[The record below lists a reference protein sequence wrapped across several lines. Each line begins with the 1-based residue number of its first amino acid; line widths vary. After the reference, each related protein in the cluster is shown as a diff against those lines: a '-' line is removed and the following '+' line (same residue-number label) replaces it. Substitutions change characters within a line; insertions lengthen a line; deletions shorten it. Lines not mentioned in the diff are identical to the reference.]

1 MNKRKLTVIILSI
14 SMIFAISINSTN
26 IVQAKTTEEAQQEI
40 DNNKNKIN
48 DLKDKQSDI
57 NAEKSKSQSKLDEIQ
72 KQVADKNQKLLTSQ
86 KKVDEY
92 KGNIDSLKYS
102 IDKLQGQINDVQSN
116 IANKKNE
123 EQEKEEILSGRIR
136 SAYKSNLSNQFLYI
150 MLESKNLGDFISNV
164 SSIKYVVDTDNK
176 LIDGIKKVQSEL
188 KSEESQLKGQEED
201 LSSKKT
207 KLENEK
213 KEYDTLVSQYQSQLN
228 ELNSLEEEKQAEI
241 SSLSEKE
248 RTVLDEINSY
258 EEDNAN
264 LKDYI
269 NNLINEKKSVKLN
282 SKSSTSKTN
291 NTNNTKTHETSS
303 SSSSGSSDTKTNSS
317 SGFIRP
323 APGGVTDPFGP
334 RVHPVTGKRSVH
346 TGADL
351 GASYGTPILA
361 SKSGTVVEAG
371 WNTAYGNMVIIDHG
385 DGTSTLYGHSSRL
398 AVQAGQ
404 HVSQGQ
410 VIAYVGSTGYSTGPH
425 LHFGIM
431 INGEWVN
438 PMNYIS

>member
-1 MNKRKLTVIILSI
+1 MNKRKLTAIILSV
-14 SMIFAISINSTN
+14 SMIFAVSINSSN

-40 DNNKNKIN
+40 DDNNNKIN

-57 NAEKSKSQSKLDEIQ
+57 NSEKSKSQSKLDEIQ
-72 KQVADKNQKLLTSQ
+72 KQVADKNQKLLSSQ
-86 KKVDEY
+86 KKVEEY
-92 KGNIDSLKYS
+92 KVSIDSLKEN
-102 IDKLQGQINDVQSN
+102 IDKLQGQITNIQSS
-116 IANKKNE
+116 IDKKKKE
-123 EQEKEEILSGRIR
+123 QQEKEEILSSRIR

-150 MLESKNLGDFISNV
+150 MLESKNVGDFISNI
-164 SSIKYVVDTDNK
+164 SNIKYVVDTDNK
-176 LIDGIKKVQSEL
+176 LIDDIKKVQGEL
-188 KSEESQLKGQEED
+188 KEEESQLKNQEED

-228 ELNSLEEEKQAEI
+228 ELNSLEQEKQDEI
-241 SSLSEKE
+241 NRLSEKE
-248 RTVLDEINSY
+248 RSLLNEINSY
-258 EEDNAN
+258 QEDNAN

-269 NNLINEKKSVKLN
+269 NNLINQKKSAN
-282 SKSSTSKTN
+282 SDSNNKNNTSSNESNSTSSEGSSSTKPN
-291 NTNNTKTHETSS
+291 V
-303 SSSSGSSDTKTNSS
+303 S
-317 SGFIRP
+317 SGFMRP

-346 TGADL
+346 TGVDL

-385 DGTSTLYGHSSRL
+385 DGTSTLYGHSSSL

>member
-1 MNKRKLTVIILSI
+1 
-14 SMIFAISINSTN
+14 
-26 IVQAKTTEEAQQEI
+26 
-40 DNNKNKIN
+40 
-48 DLKDKQSDI
+48 
-57 NAEKSKSQSKLDEIQ
+57 
-72 KQVADKNQKLLTSQ
+72 
-86 KKVDEY
+86 
-92 KGNIDSLKYS
+92 
-102 IDKLQGQINDVQSN
+102 
-116 IANKKNE
+116 
-123 EQEKEEILSGRIR
+123 
-136 SAYKSNLSNQFLYI
+136 
-150 MLESKNLGDFISNV
+150 MLESKNVGDFISNV

-176 LIDGIKKVQSEL
+176 LIDDIKKVQGEL
-188 KSEESQLKGQEED
+188 KGEESQLKSQEED

-241 SSLSEKE
+241 NSLSEKE
-248 RTVLDEINSY
+248 RTVLNEINSY

-282 SKSSTSKTN
+282 SNNSKSSTSNTN
-291 NTNNTKTHETSS
+291 NTNNASTQESS
-303 SSSSGSSDTKTNSS
+303 SSSNSGSSETKANSS
-317 SGFIRP
+317 SGFMRP

>member
-1 MNKRKLTVIILSI
+1 MNKRKLTAIILSI
-14 SMIFAISINSTN
+14 SMIFAVSINSTN

-40 DNNKNKIN
+40 DNNKNKID
-48 DLKDKQSDI
+48 DLKDKQNDI

-72 KQVADKNQKLLTSQ
+72 KEVADKNQKLLTSQ

-92 KGNIDSLKYS
+92 KGNIDSLKDN
-102 IDKLQGQINDVQSN
+102 IDKLQGQINDIQSN
-116 IANKKNE
+116 IDKKKKE

-150 MLESKNLGDFISNV
+150 MLESKNVGDFISNV

-176 LIDGIKKVQSEL
+176 LIDDIKKVQGEL
-188 KSEESQLKGQEED
+188 KGEE
-201 LSSKKT
+201 
-207 KLENEK
+207 
-213 KEYDTLVSQYQSQLN
+213 SQLN

-241 SSLSEKE
+241 NSLSEKE
-248 RTVLDEINSY
+248 RTVLNEINSY

-282 SKSSTSKTN
+282 SNNSKSSTSNTN
-291 NTNNTKTHETSS
+291 NTNNASTQESS
-303 SSSSGSSDTKTNSS
+303 SSSNSESSETKANSS
-317 SGFIRP
+317 SGFMRP

>member
-1 MNKRKLTVIILSI
+1 MNKRKLTAIILSI
-14 SMIFAISINSTN
+14 SMIFAVSINSSN

-40 DNNKNKIN
+40 DNNNNKIN

-57 NAEKSKSQSKLDEIQ
+57 NSEKSKSQSKLDEIQ
-72 KQVADKNQKLLTSQ
+72 KEVADKNQKLLSSQ

-92 KGNIDSLKYS
+92 KGNIDSLKES
-102 IDKLQGQINDVQSN
+102 IDKLEGQISN
-116 IANKKNE
+116 IQRNIDKKKKE

-150 MLESKNLGDFISNV
+150 MLESKNVGDFISNV

-176 LIDGIKKVQSEL
+176 LIDDIKKVQGEL
-188 KSEESQLKGQEED
+188 KSEESQLKSQEED

-228 ELNSLEEEKQAEI
+228 ELNSLEEQKQAEI
-241 SSLSEKE
+241 NSLSEKE
-248 RTVLDEINSY
+248 RSVLDEINSY
-258 EEDNAN
+258 QEDNAN

-269 NNLINEKKSVKLN
+269 NNLINQKKSVN
-282 SKSSTSKTN
+282 SDSINNKSNTSSNESSSTSN
-291 NTNNTKTHETSS
+291 G
-303 SSSSGSSDTKTNSS
+303 GSSETKTNSS
-317 SGFIRP
+317 SGFMRP

-334 RVHPVTGKRSVH
+334 RIHPVTGKRSVH
-346 TGADL
+346 KGADL
-351 GASYGTPILA
+351 GAPYGTPILA

>member
-1 MNKRKLTVIILSI
+1 MNKRKLTAIILSI
-14 SMIFAISINSTN
+14 SMIFAVSINSSN

-40 DNNKNKIN
+40 DNNNNKIN

-57 NAEKSKSQSKLDEIQ
+57 NSEKSKSQSKLDEIQ
-72 KQVADKNQKLLTSQ
+72 KEVADKNQKLLSSQ

-92 KGNIDSLKYS
+92 KGNIDSLKES
-102 IDKLQGQINDVQSN
+102 IDKLEGQISN
-116 IANKKNE
+116 IQRNIDKKKKE

-150 MLESKNLGDFISNV
+150 MLESKNVGDFISNV

-176 LIDGIKKVQSEL
+176 LIDDIKKVQGEL
-188 KSEESQLKGQEED
+188 KSEESQLKSQEED

-228 ELNSLEEEKQAEI
+228 ELNSLEEQKQAEI
-241 SSLSEKE
+241 NSLSEKE
-248 RTVLDEINSY
+248 RSVLDEINSY
-258 EEDNAN
+258 QEDNAN

-269 NNLINEKKSVKLN
+269 NNLINQKKSVN
-282 SKSSTSKTN
+282 SDSINNKSN
-291 NTNNTKTHETSS
+291 TSS
-303 SSSSGSSDTKTNSS
+303 NESSSNSNGGSSETKTNSS
-317 SGFIRP
+317 SGFMRP

-334 RVHPVTGKRSVH
+334 RIHPVTGKRSVH

-351 GASYGTPILA
+351 GAPYGTPILA

>member
-1 MNKRKLTVIILSI
+1 MNKRKLTAIILSI
-14 SMIFAISINSTN
+14 SMIFAVSIKSNK

-40 DNNKNKIN
+40 NSNKSKID
-48 DLKDKQSDI
+48 DLKDKQNDI
-57 NAEKSKSQSKLDEIQ
+57 NSEKSKSQSKLDEIQ
-72 KQVADKNQKLLTSQ
+72 KQIADKNQKLLTSQ

-92 KGNIDSLKYS
+92 KANIDSLKDS
-102 IDKLQGQINDVQSN
+102 IDKLQGQINDIQIN
-116 IANKKNE
+116 MDKKKKE
-123 EQEKEEILSGRIR
+123 EKEKEIILSGRIR

-150 MLESKNLGDFISNV
+150 MLESKNVGDFISNV
-164 SSIKYVVDTDNK
+164 SSIKYVVDRDNK
-176 LIDGIKKVQSEL
+176 LIDDIKKVQDEL
-188 KSEESQLKGQEED
+188 KSEESQLKSQEEE

-213 KEYDTLVSQYQSQLN
+213 KEYDNLVSQYQSQLN
-228 ELNSLEEEKQAEI
+228 ELNSLEEQKQAEI
-241 SSLSEKE
+241 NSLSEKE
-248 RTVLDEINSY
+248 RAVLDEINSY

-282 SKSSTSKTN
+282 SDNNSTTSTSN
-291 NTNNTKTHETSS
+291 NEVSS
-303 SSSSGSSDTKTNSS
+303 EQKSNSS
-317 SGFIRP
+317 SGFMRP

-351 GASYGTPILA
+351 WAAYGTPILA

-431 INGEWVN
+431 INGQWVN
-438 PMNYIS
+438 PMNYIN

>member
-1 MNKRKLTVIILSI
+1 MNKRKLTAIILSI
-14 SMIFAISINSTN
+14 SMIFAVSINSN
-26 IVQAKTTEEAQQEI
+26 KIVQAKTTEEAQQEI
-40 DNNKNKIN
+40 NSNKSKID
-48 DLKDKQSDI
+48 DLKDKQNDI
-57 NAEKSKSQSKLDEIQ
+57 NSEKSKSQSKLDEIQ
-72 KQVADKNQKLLTSQ
+72 KQIADKNQKLLTSQ

-92 KGNIDSLKYS
+92 KANIDSLKDS
-102 IDKLQGQINDVQSN
+102 IDKLQGQINDIQIN
-116 IANKKNE
+116 MDKKKKE
-123 EQEKEEILSGRIR
+123 EKEKEIILSGRIR

-150 MLESKNLGDFISNV
+150 MLESKNVGDFISNV
-164 SSIKYVVDTDNK
+164 SSIKYVVDRDNK
-176 LIDGIKKVQSEL
+176 LIDDIKKVQDEL
-188 KSEESQLKGQEED
+188 KSEESQLKSQEEE

-213 KEYDTLVSQYQSQLN
+213 KEYDNLVSQYQSQLN
-228 ELNSLEEEKQAEI
+228 ELNSLEEQKQAEI
-241 SSLSEKE
+241 NSLSEKE
-248 RTVLDEINSY
+248 RAVLDEINSY

-282 SKSSTSKTN
+282 SDNNSTTSTSN
-291 NTNNTKTHETSS
+291 NEVSS
-303 SSSSGSSDTKTNSS
+303 EQKSNSS
-317 SGFIRP
+317 SGFMRP

-351 GASYGTPILA
+351 GAAYGTPILA

-431 INGEWVN
+431 INGQWVN
-438 PMNYIS
+438 PMNYIN

>member
-1 MNKRKLTVIILSI
+1 V
-14 SMIFAISINSTN
+14 NS
-26 IVQAKTTEEAQQEI
+26 
-40 DNNKNKIN
+40 DN
-48 DLKDKQSDI
+48 
-57 NAEKSKSQSKLDEIQ
+57 
-72 KQVADKNQKLLTSQ
+72 
-86 KKVDEY
+86 
-92 KGNIDSLKYS
+92 
-102 IDKLQGQINDVQSN
+102 
-116 IANKKNE
+116 
-123 EQEKEEILSGRIR
+123 
-136 SAYKSNLSNQFLYI
+136 
-150 MLESKNLGDFISNV
+150 
-164 SSIKYVVDTDNK
+164 
-176 LIDGIKKVQSEL
+176 
-188 KSEESQLKGQEED
+188 
-201 LSSKKT
+201 
-207 KLENEK
+207 
-213 KEYDTLVSQYQSQLN
+213 
-228 ELNSLEEEKQAEI
+228 
-241 SSLSEKE
+241 
-248 RTVLDEINSY
+248 
-258 EEDNAN
+258 
-264 LKDYI
+264 
-269 NNLINEKKSVKLN
+269 N
-282 SKSSTSKTN
+282 SKSSTN
-291 NTNNTKTHETSS
+291 NKSSQESS
-303 SSSSGSSDTKTNSS
+303 SSSNDNDGNSETKANSS
-317 SGFIRP
+317 SGFMRP